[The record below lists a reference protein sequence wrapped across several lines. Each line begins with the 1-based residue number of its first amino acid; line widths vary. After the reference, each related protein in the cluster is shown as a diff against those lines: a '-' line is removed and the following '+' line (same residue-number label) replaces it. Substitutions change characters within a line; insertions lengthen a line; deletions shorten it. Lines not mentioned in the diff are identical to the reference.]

1 MARDRKKAK
10 ARQRRQQRTGSRA
23 AVAQRR
29 EADVHASGEV
39 RDDDVPATD
48 EIRADDVGASD
59 AVRTPE
65 PDAGPPDPLD
75 HASAEVELAQAA
87 ESGAPPLE
95 EDRDLEAER
104 IFEDELAPVPGGDG
118 DPVRG
123 EDGKAADGERAA
135 ERSRAGGGRFL
146 NFLRAC
152 VAELRRVQWPDRRQV
167 TQATGVVLGFV
178 IIAGAYLGLLDALW
192 SRVIDAIL

>member
-10 ARQRRQQRTGSRA
+10 ARQRRQQRTGSRPP
-23 AVAQRR
+23 VAQRTDDLR
-29 EADVHASGEV
+29 APEADGH
-39 RDDDVPATD
+39 
-48 EIRADDVGASD
+48 ADDFDVQPPETD
-59 AVRTPE
+59 APAD
-65 PDAGPPDPLD
+65 DADLTAPDPLD
-75 HASAEVELAQAA
+75 QASADVELARAA
-87 ESGAPPLE
+87 ERGAPPLDD
-95 EDRDLEAER
+95 EDREVESEQV
-104 IFEDELAPVPGGDG
+104 FEDELEPVPAGDG
-118 DPVRG
+118 DRG
-123 EDGKAADGERAA
+123 DGDDGKAVAGQRSA
-135 ERSRAGGGRFL
+135 ERPRAGGGRFL

>member
-10 ARQRRQQRTGSRA
+10 ARQRRQQRTGPRPPVAQHTDDVRAPDGDGHVDESEVQPPEVETRA
-23 AVAQRR
+23 AD
-29 EADVHASGEV
+29 ADLNAA
-39 RDDDVPATD
+39 PA
-48 EIRADDVGASD
+48 
-59 AVRTPE
+59 
-65 PDAGPPDPLD
+65 PLD
-75 HASAEVELAQAA
+75 HASADVELAHAA
-87 ESGAPPLE
+87 ERGAPPVDE
-95 EDRDLEAER
+95 EDREVEDEQ

-135 ERSRAGGGRFL
+135 ERARAGGGRFL

-178 IIAGAYLGLLDALW
+178 IIAGAYLGLLDAVW

>member
-10 ARQRRQQRTGSRA
+10 ARQRRQQRTGTRQHLAQRTDDARAPEGDGHVEETEVQPPEVDARA
-23 AVAQRR
+23 A
-29 EADVHASGEV
+29 
-39 RDDDVPATD
+39 DDDLNA
-48 EIRADDVGASD
+48 
-59 AVRTPE
+59 
-65 PDAGPPDPLD
+65 PDPLD
-75 HASAEVELAQAA
+75 HASADVELARAA
-87 ESGAPPLE
+87 ERGAPPLD
-95 EDRDLEAER
+95 EDRDAEAEQV
-104 IFEDELAPVPGGDG
+104 FEDELAAVPGGDG
-118 DPVRG
+118 DRG
-123 EDGKAADGERAA
+123 RDDDGKAVDGERPAG
-135 ERSRAGGGRFL
+135 RPRAGGGRFL

>member
-10 ARQRRQQRTGSRA
+10 ARQRRQQRTAPRPP
-23 AVAQRR
+23 VAQRT
-29 EADVHASGEV
+29 
-39 RDDDVPATD
+39 DDVRAPDGDGHVDESEVQPPEVETRAADADLNAAPA
-48 EIRADDVGASD
+48 
-59 AVRTPE
+59 
-65 PDAGPPDPLD
+65 PLD
-75 HASAEVELAQAA
+75 HASADVELAHAA
-87 ESGAPPLE
+87 ERGAPPVDE
-95 EDRDLEAER
+95 EDREVEDEQ

-118 DPVRG
+118 DRG
-123 EDGKAADGERAA
+123 RGDDGKGTEGERPA
-135 ERSRAGGGRFL
+135 ERPRAGGGRFL

-192 SRVIDAIL
+192 SRVIDAII